1 MSEKPTAWPSPDEVR
16 AAIRNGDGDGV
27 KVAII
32 DSGIDRSHPVFK
44 GSLTLADDIAVSS
57 DGVRLQIQEDSGEDV
72 YGHGT
77 AVAGILL
84 ETAPKVTLG
93 SFRALDGRNRSRSFI
108 IAECVRQAISR
119 GYHILNC
126 SFGCRGL
133 AKYVMEYKDWIDD
146 AYTSGVHIIA
156 ACSNIH
162 YTVREWPAHF
172 PSVIS
177 VGAAD
182 CEPDEL
188 RYQPGAM
195 VSLYAKGER
204 VTVPWVG
211 GAWRVET
218 GSSFAAPRVSG
229 FLARLLSEHPGL
241 RPDLAKA
248 FLSSYADAKGPGKP
262 GNGIT

>member
-1 MSEKPTAWPSPDEVR
+1 MSEESIAWPSPDEVC
-16 AAIRNGDGDGV
+16 AAVRGGDGAGV

-32 DSGIDRSHPVFK
+32 DSGIDRTHPAL
-44 GSLTLADDIAVSS
+44 GGLQLADDVAVSS
-57 DGVRLQIQEDSGEDV
+57 DGIRLQIREGCGEDV
-72 YGHGT
+72 FGHGT

-84 ETAPKVTLG
+84 ETAPQVTIG

-133 AKYVMEYKDWIDD
+133 AKYVMDYKDWIDE
-146 AYTSGVHIIA
+146 AYTGGVHIVA

-177 VGAAD
+177 VGVAD
-182 CEPDEL
+182 CGPEEL
-188 RYQPGAM
+188 RYHPEAM
-195 VSLYAKGER
+195 VSLHANGER
-204 VTVPWVG
+204 VTVPWIG

-218 GSSFAAPRVSG
+218 GSSFAAPRVTG
-229 FLARLLSEHPGL
+229 FLARLLSRHPGL

-248 FLSSYADAKGPGKP
+248 FLSYYAETCGQA
-262 GNGIT
+262 NREAAE

>member
-1 MSEKPTAWPSPDEVR
+1 LGGL
-16 AAIRNGDGDGV
+16 N
-27 KVAII
+27 
-32 DSGIDRSHPVFK
+32 
-44 GSLTLADDIAVSS
+44 LADDVAVSS
-57 DGVRLQIQEDSGEDV
+57 DGIRLQIQEGSGNDV
-72 YGHGT
+72 FGHGT

-84 ETAPKVTLG
+84 ETAPEVIIG

-108 IAECVRQAISR
+108 IAECARQAVSR

-133 AKYVMEYKDWIDD
+133 GKYVMEYKDWTDE
-146 AYTSGVHIIA
+146 AYTRGVHIVA

-177 VGAAD
+177 VGVAD
-182 CEPDEL
+182 CEPGEIH
-188 RYQPGAM
+188 YQPNAM

-204 VTVPWVG
+204 VTVPWMG
-211 GAWRVET
+211 GSWRVET
-218 GSSFAAPRVSG
+218 GSSFAAPRVTG
-229 FLARLLSEHPGL
+229 LLARLLSRYPGL

-248 FLSSYADAKGPGKP
+248 FLSYYAEMSGPARREA
-262 GNGIT
+262 TR